1 MDPFSFRERMTM
13 TKLNIQSM
21 GDEFFCPDD
30 SHYWLTEMKGPM
42 FLRLLPNAEHST
54 ALSGKL
60 LTVSIKSTYG

>member
-1 MDPFSFRERMTM
+1 MTM

-54 ALSGKL
+54 ALSGKHKINL
-60 LTVSIKSTYG
+60 RLTRADL